1 MKGED
6 DLEMMYQIQFMDGLN
21 EKENEVLNVLPFW
34 QSNSFLTFQKYCEE
48 VKEELSENLLHLTPL
63 PKTFVQKWKE
73 YVLACK
79 KKEPYLP
86 SQDTTNP
93 NCITTLSMPVPGPTT
108 AAGAT
113 SPVLD
118 EGLAGLLNYQIPLS
132 QIGTVSSSICV
143 QRDDSF
149 TTYLADLEATPIFME
164 LNLFQTKNYVACQDG
179 RNRWRL
185 ATKRVKVPLT
195 AVEEM
200 AIASLLDKVANRIKN
215 SSSLQLKQGTRTSSQ

>member
-1 MKGED
+1 MAEQFFLDFPKILRRGQRRIVRESITFNTITQDIRTEVERIRARLQKKGTVFA
-6 DLEMMYQIQFMDGLN
+6 IARHN
-21 EKENEVLNVLPFW
+21 EP
-34 QSNSFLTFQKYCEE
+34 
-48 VKEELSENLLHLTPL
+48 ELHYHMST
-63 PKTFVQKWKE
+63 
-73 YVLACK
+73 
-79 KKEPYLP
+79 
-86 SQDTTNP
+86 
-93 NCITTLSMPVPGPTT
+93 PVPGPTT

-113 SPVLD
+113 SPALD